1 MASIEN
7 SWNAKFACNT
17 LLSFKDNVFPHVSK
31 TMEILWLMSNVLDV
45 KTLIVSIVL
54 QMLRFVSNATCFTH
68 YQEDNVTIH
77 AVQIKEMCTQIISR
91 QFVSQLQIPCAHFT

>member
-1 MASIEN
+1 
-7 SWNAKFACNT
+7 
-17 LLSFKDNVFPHVSK
+17 
-31 TMEILWLMSNVLDV
+31 MSNVLDV

-77 AVQIKEMCTQIISR
+77 AVQIKEMYTQIISR
-91 QFVSQLQIPCAHFT
+91 QFVSQHQIPCAHFTWLHNIRVSPSQNVMNAFQDT